1 MSSNDICTIL
11 VDELFKRDKTYLE
24 KSIAGLNDQQLSYVY
39 RGLATLHFSNVQ
51 KFENYFTTMCE
62 GIKDAT
68 SKEINFF
75 KLIISIIYMKIYE
88 SIKSFFLKCK
98 RVWFSMKK
106 PSRKEYETIA
116 KVSGIGILILGAM
129 GFLISIIMK
138 LFFQ

>member
-68 SKEINFF
+68 SKEINFL
-75 KLIISIIYMKIYE
+75 KESLEYQRKAYLCLSLAYRKKAKSLGLE
-88 SIKSFFLKCK
+88 DELSIKDSDKIVFHIIANHPMYKSFKTEK
-98 RVWFSMKK
+98 
-106 PSRKEYETIA
+106 
-116 KVSGIGILILGAM
+116 
-129 GFLISIIMK
+129 
-138 LFFQ
+138 